1 MKRFFSK
8 SVFISLFAAMVI
20 LTVVLTV
27 NSMKKHITIVID
39 GKEQVVQTFKDTV
52 DEVLQENNI
61 SVDKKDKVDRNTS
74 DVLAKEDKI
83 EIVRAVKVELIA
95 DGALQSYL
103 TPEKTVRAFFKA
115 ENVQVYEKDKLS
127 VDLDAPVVS
136 EMKMTIDRAVPVEV
150 TADGKVE
157 TYLTPEKTVKAFF
170 ETENIVLN
178 EKDKLSLGIDD
189 SIQNGM
195 KMTIVRVTSEIIE
208 EKESIAFA
216 VQENKDSTLLKGK
229 SVVKQ
234 EGTQGEKKI
243 TKEVTYED
251 GVEVARVELSTEVVK
266 DPVDKIVA
274 IGTKVPPA
282 PKPAA
287 PVQTAKKPSS
297 SSIVASRGGSVPSSL
312 NYSKSFRVE
321 ATAYALDGITA
332 TGTKPVRVEGGWS
345 TIAVDPRVIPLGTKV
360 YIENYGYAVAEDTG
374 GAIKGNKIDV
384 YMNSRSAALSWGRRT
399 VTIYILN

>member
-61 SVDKKDKVDRNTS
+61 SVAKKDKVDRNTS

-136 EMKMTIDRAVPVEV
+136 GMKMTIDRAVPVEV

-170 ETENIVLN
+170 EAENIVLN
-178 EKDKLSLGIDD
+178 EKDKLSMIPF
-189 SIQNGM
+189 
-195 KMTIVRVTSEIIE
+195 KM
-208 EKESIAFA
+208 
-216 VQENKDSTLLKGK
+216 
-229 SVVKQ
+229 
-234 EGTQGEKKI
+234 
-243 TKEVTYED
+243 
-251 GVEVARVELSTEVVK
+251 AR
-266 DPVDKIVA
+266 
-274 IGTKVPPA
+274 
-282 PKPAA
+282 
-287 PVQTAKKPSS
+287 
-297 SSIVASRGGSVPSSL
+297 R
-312 NYSKSFRVE
+312 
-321 ATAYALDGITA
+321 
-332 TGTKPVRVEGGWS
+332 
-345 TIAVDPRVIPLGTKV
+345 
-360 YIENYGYAVAEDTG
+360 
-374 GAIKGNKIDV
+374 
-384 YMNSRSAALSWGRRT
+384 
-399 VTIYILN
+399 

>member
-61 SVDKKDKVDRNTS
+61 SVAKKDKVDRNTS

-136 EMKMTIDRAVPVEV
+136 GMKMTIDRAVPVEV

-170 ETENIVLN
+170 EAENIVLN

-216 VQENKDSTLLKGK
+216 VQEKKDSTLLKGK

-266 DPVDKIVA
+266 EPVDKIVA
-274 IGTKVPPA
+274 IGTKAPPA
-282 PKPAA
+282 PK

-297 SSIVASRGGSVPSSL
+297 SSIVASRGGSVPSNL
-312 NYSKSFRVE
+312 NYSNSFRVE

-360 YIENYGYAVAEDTG
+360 YIENYGYAIAEDTG